1 LRQLLR
7 AHLGLFAL
15 KPDPNRCTLER
26 LPMTELASTVR
37 PFLQGTTKRAT
48 DLAKSLQVMHRA
60 GLIPLPRV
68 DHAVHAMLAVRQ
80 YGPFAGATKHA
91 AHQNKDAVALI
102 DERGPMTFTELDE
115 QSNALARAWS
125 SEGLGVGSVVAALC
139 RDHRGLVLTML
150 AAGKTGSR
158 LVMMNTG
165 FAKPQLADVAKREGV
180 RALVY
185 DSEFTGLLEAI
196 PAEIPRYLSWVD
208 DEHSVDPG
216 IPRVDDMIAAN
227 STADF
232 PAPAKP
238 GGFVLLTSGTT
249 GTPKGAPRES
259 TSVFATAQFLDR
271 IPLRA
276 GGVTYMAAPIFHG
289 TGLSQ
294 FVLSFALGCTVVMN
308 RRFDPE
314 KTLRGVA
321 DNRADALI
329 VVPTMLQRIIDLGP
343 EVLARYDTSS
353 LRIVFAAGSALS
365 PDLCKRTAEAF
376 GDVLYNLYGSTEV
389 AVATVATPEDLR
401 RAPGTAGRA
410 PVSCQVALFDAEGKR
425 VTAPGEIGRIFVS
438 SGLSFGGY
446 TDGRHKD
453 IIAGMLASGD
463 MGHFDEDGLLFVDG
477 RDDDM
482 IVSGGENV
490 YPLEVENLL
499 ADRADVLDVA
509 VIGVP
514 DSDFGHR
521 LRACI
526 VAAPEAAR
534 DADEIKTYVK
544 DHLARYKAP
553 RDVVFVDE
561 LPRNATGK
569 LLRPK
574 LKEMTD

>member
-1 LRQLLR
+1 
-7 AHLGLFAL
+7 
-15 KPDPNRCTLER
+15 
-26 LPMTELASTVR
+26 MTELTNTVGPLLR
-37 PFLQGTTKRAT
+37 STTKRAT
-48 DLAKSLQVMHRA
+48 NLARSLQVMHRA

-68 DHAVHAMLAVRQ
+68 DHALQAVLAVRQ
-80 YGPFAGATKHA
+80 YGPFAGATRHA
-91 AHQNKDAVALI
+91 AQQDKHAVALI
-102 DERGPMTFTELDE
+102 DERGPITFAELDA
-115 QSNALARAWS
+115 QSDALARAWT
-125 SEGLGVGSVVAALC
+125 EAGHGDGTAIAALC
-139 RDHRGLVLTML
+139 RDHRGLVLAML
-150 AAGKTGSR
+150 AAGKTGAR

-165 FAKPQLADVAKREGV
+165 FAKPQLADVAEREGV

-196 PAEIPRYLSWVD
+196 APDVPRYLAWVD
-208 DEHSVDPG
+208 DEHDVDPG
-216 IPRVDDMIAAN
+216 IPQLDALIAAH
-227 STADF
+227 STADV

-249 GTPKGAPRES
+249 GTPKGAPRDS
-259 TSVFATAQFLDR
+259 MSVFATAQFVDR

-308 RRFDPE
+308 RRFNPE
-314 KTLRGVA
+314 KTLQGIAEHHA
-321 DNRADALI
+321 DVLI
-329 VVPTMLQRIIDLGP
+329 VVPTMLARIIDLGP

-353 LRIVFAAGSALS
+353 LRILFAAGSSLS
-365 PDLCKRTAEAF
+365 PDLCRRTAEAF

-389 AVATVATPEDLR
+389 AVATVATPEELR

-410 PVSCQVALFDAEGKR
+410 PVTCQVALFDADNKR
-425 VTAPGEIGRIFVS
+425 VTEPEMIGRIFVS

-446 TDGRHKD
+446 TDGRNKESID
-453 IIAGMLASGD
+453 GMLSSGD
-463 MGHFDEDGLLFVDG
+463 MGHFDEDGLLFIDG

-499 ADRADVLDVA
+499 ADRDDVQDAA
-509 VIGVP
+509 VVGVP
-514 DSDFGHR
+514 DDDFGHR

-526 VAAPEAAR
+526 VSAPGAAQ
-534 DADEIKTYVK
+534 DVDEIKTYVK

-553 RDVVFVDE
+553 RDVVFLDE

-569 LLRPK
+569 LLRKK
-574 LKEMTD
+574 LVEMTD

>member
-1 LRQLLR
+1 MTEHVGTAGALLR
-7 AHLGLFAL
+7 
-15 KPDPNRCTLER
+15 NTTER
-26 LPMTELASTVR
+26 ASEVVR
-37 PFLQGTTKRAT
+37 
-48 DLAKSLQVMHRA
+48 SLQVMHRA

-68 DHAVHAMLAVRQ
+68 DHALQAVLAVRQ
-80 YGPFAGATKHA
+80 YGPFVGATKHA
-91 AHQNKDAVALI
+91 AQQNRHAVALI
-102 DERGPMTFTELDE
+102 DERGPITFAELDA
-115 QSNALARAWS
+115 QSNALARAWTAA
-125 SEGLGVGSVVAALC
+125 GHGQGTAIAALC
-139 RDHRGLVLTML
+139 RDHRGLVLAML
-150 AAGKTGSR
+150 AAGKTGAR

-165 FAKPQLADVAKREGV
+165 FAKPQLADVAEREGV

-196 PAEIPRYLSWVD
+196 EPDVPRYLAWVD
-208 DEHSVDPG
+208 DEHDLDPG
-216 IPRVDDMIAAN
+216 IPQLDALIAAH
-227 STADF
+227 STADV

-249 GTPKGAPRES
+249 GTPKGAPRDS
-259 TSVFATAQFLDR
+259 MSVFATAQFLDR
-271 IPLRA
+271 IPLRT

-308 RRFDPE
+308 RRFNPE
-314 KTLRGVA
+314 KTLQGIAEHHA
-321 DNRADALI
+321 DVLI
-329 VVPTMLQRIIDLGP
+329 VVPTMLARIIDLGP

-353 LRIVFAAGSALS
+353 LRILFAAGSSLS
-365 PDLCKRTAEAF
+365 PDLCRRTAETF

-389 AVATVATPEDLR
+389 AVATVATPEELR

-410 PVSCQVALFDAEGKR
+410 PVTCQVALFDADNKR
-425 VTAPGEIGRIFVS
+425 VTEPEIIGRIFVS

-446 TDGRHKD
+446 TDGRHKE
-453 IIAGMLASGD
+453 IIEGMLSSGD
-463 MGHFDEDGLLFVDG
+463 MGHFDSDGLLFIDG

-499 ADRADVLDVA
+499 ADRDDVQDAA
-509 VIGVP
+509 VVGVP
-514 DSDFGHR
+514 DDDFGHR

-526 VAAPEAAR
+526 VLAPGAAQ
-534 DADEIKTYVK
+534 DVDEIKAYVK

-553 RDVVFVDE
+553 RDVVFLDE

-569 LLRPK
+569 LLRKK
-574 LKEMTD
+574 LVEMTD

>member
-1 LRQLLR
+1 
-7 AHLGLFAL
+7 
-15 KPDPNRCTLER
+15 
-26 LPMTELASTVR
+26 MTELTNTVGPLLR
-37 PFLQGTTKRAT
+37 GTTKRAT
-48 DLAKSLQVMHRA
+48 NLARSLQVMHRA

-68 DHAVHAMLAVRQ
+68 DHALQAVLAVRQ
-80 YGPFAGATKHA
+80 YGPFAGATRHA
-91 AHQNKDAVALI
+91 AQQDKHAVALI
-102 DERGPMTFTELDE
+102 DERGPITFAELDA
-115 QSNALARAWS
+115 QSNALARAWT
-125 SEGLGVGSVVAALC
+125 EAGHGDGTAIAALC
-139 RDHRGLVLTML
+139 RDHRGLVLAML
-150 AAGKTGSR
+150 AAGKTGAR

-165 FAKPQLADVAKREGV
+165 FAKPQLADVAEREGV

-196 PAEIPRYLSWVD
+196 APDVPRYLAWVD
-208 DEHSVDPG
+208 DEHDVDPG
-216 IPRVDDMIAAN
+216 IPQLDALIAAH
-227 STADF
+227 STADV

-249 GTPKGAPRES
+249 GTPKGAPRDS
-259 TSVFATAQFLDR
+259 MSVFATAQFVDR

-308 RRFDPE
+308 RRFNPE
-314 KTLRGVA
+314 KTLQGIAEHHA
-321 DNRADALI
+321 DVLI
-329 VVPTMLQRIIDLGP
+329 VVPTMLARIIDLGP

-353 LRIVFAAGSALS
+353 LRILFAAGSSLS
-365 PDLCKRTAEAF
+365 PDLCRRTAEAF

-389 AVATVATPEDLR
+389 AVATVATPEELR

-410 PVSCQVALFDAEGKR
+410 PVTCQVALFDADNKR
-425 VTAPGEIGRIFVS
+425 VTEPEMIGRIFVS

-446 TDGRHKD
+446 TDGRNKESID
-453 IIAGMLASGD
+453 GMLSSGD
-463 MGHFDEDGLLFVDG
+463 MGHFDEDGLLFIDG

-499 ADRADVLDVA
+499 ADRDDVQDAA
-509 VIGVP
+509 VVGVP
-514 DSDFGHR
+514 DDDFGHR

-526 VAAPEAAR
+526 VSAPGAAQ
-534 DADEIKTYVK
+534 DVDEIKTYVK

-553 RDVVFVDE
+553 RDVVFLDE

-569 LLRPK
+569 LLRKK
-574 LKEMTD
+574 LVEMTD